1 MLFRSETVNDIS
13 VIKELGFVKD
23 DGQEYDIDEIL
34 DVLDIETRQIRGMFA
49 DYECAAMEI
58 ETKFKVLNLQ
68 FSSDSNRNPIE
79 TIKTRIKTMPSI
91 LRKLQRRNLPI
102 TIEAI
107 EENLHDIAGV
117 RVICSFIDDIYK
129 LADYIS
135 EQDDVE
141 VIERKDYI
149 SKPKEGG
156 YRSLHLIVR
165 TPIFTQKGK
174 KLVDVEVQIRTIAM
188 DFWASLEHKLRYK
201 KQIDPDLLS
210 QLSEEL
216 RICSKISDE
225 LDRTMQS
232 VRERLEI

>member
-1 MLFRSETVNDIS
+1 MNDLS

-23 DGQEYDIDEIL
+23 DGQEYDINEIL

-232 VRERLEI
+232 VRERLET

>member
-1 MLFRSETVNDIS
+1 VNNLS
-13 VIKELGFVKD
+13 VIKELGFIKD

-107 EENLHDIAGV
+107 EENIHDIAGV

-232 VRERLEI
+232 VRERLET

>member
-1 MLFRSETVNDIS
+1 VNDLS

>member
-1 MLFRSETVNDIS
+1 MDNLA

-34 DVLDIETRQIRGMFA
+34 DVLDIETREIREMFA
-49 DYECAAMEI
+49 DYECAAMEV

-91 LRKLQRRNLPI
+91 LRKLQKRNLPI

-129 LADYIS
+129 LAEYIS
-135 EQDDVE
+135 DQDDIE

-174 KLVDVEVQIRTIAM
+174 KLINVEVQIRTIAM

-216 RICSKISDE
+216 KICSKISDE

-232 VRERLEI
+232 IRERLEM

>member
-1 MLFRSETVNDIS
+1 MNDLS
-13 VIKELGFVKD
+13 VIKELGFIKD

-232 VRERLEI
+232 VRERLET

>member
-1 MLFRSETVNDIS
+1 MNDLS
-13 VIKELGFVKD
+13 VIKELGFIKD

-107 EENLHDIAGV
+107 EENIHDIAGV

-232 VRERLEI
+232 VRERLET

>member
-1 MLFRSETVNDIS
+1 MNDLS
-13 VIKELGFVKD
+13 VIKELGFIKD

-102 TIEAI
+102 NIEAI

-174 KLVDVEVQIRTIAM
+174 KLVDVEVQIITIAM

>member
-1 MLFRSETVNDIS
+1 MDNLS
-13 VIKELGFVKD
+13 VIKEFGFVKE

-34 DVLDIETRQIRGMFA
+34 DVLDIETRQIRQMLA

-68 FSSDSNRNPIE
+68 FSSVSDRNPIE

-91 LRKLQRRNLPI
+91 LRKLQKKNLPI

-129 LADYIS
+129 LAEYIS
-135 EQDDVE
+135 NQDDIE
-141 VIERKDYI
+141 VIESKDYI
-149 SKPKEGG
+149 SNPKEGG

-174 KLVDVEVQIRTIAM
+174 KLVNVEVQIRTIAM

-210 QLSEEL
+210 QLSSEL
-216 RICSKISDE
+216 KICSKVSDE

-232 VRERLEI
+232 IRERLEM

>member
-1 MLFRSETVNDIS
+1 MNDLS

>member
-1 MLFRSETVNDIS
+1 VNDLS

-188 DFWASLEHKLRYK
+188 DFWASLDHQLKYK
-201 KQIDPDLLS
+201 KDFIDSDDVER
-210 QLSEEL
+210 QLKECADVIANTDQQML
-216 RICSKISDE
+216 NIR
-225 LDRTMQS
+225 QS
-232 VRERLEI
+232 IESRGIEVRKPR

>member
-1 MLFRSETVNDIS
+1 MNNLS

-156 YRSLHLIVR
+156 YRSLHLIIR

-232 VRERLEI
+232 VRERLET

>member
-1 MLFRSETVNDIS
+1 MNDLS

-188 DFWASLEHKLRYK
+188 DFWAPLEHKLRYK

>member
-1 MLFRSETVNDIS
+1 MDNLA

-34 DVLDIETRQIRGMFA
+34 DVLDIETREIRGMFA
-49 DYECAAMEI
+49 DYECAAMEV

-91 LRKLQRRNLPI
+91 LRKLQKRNLPI

-129 LADYIS
+129 LAEYIS
-135 EQDDVE
+135 DQDDIE
-141 VIERKDYI
+141 VIEKKDYI

-174 KLVDVEVQIRTIAM
+174 KLINVEVQIRTIAM

-216 RICSKISDE
+216 KICSKISDE

-232 VRERLEI
+232 IRERLEM

>member
-1 MLFRSETVNDIS
+1 MNDLS
-13 VIKELGFVKD
+13 VIKELGFIKD

-174 KLVDVEVQIRTIAM
+174 KFVNVEVQIRTIAM

>member
-1 MLFRSETVNDIS
+1 MNDIS

>member
-1 MLFRSETVNDIS
+1 MDNLA

-34 DVLDIETRQIRGMFA
+34 DVLDIETREIRGMFA
-49 DYECAAMEI
+49 DYECAAMEV

-91 LRKLQRRNLPI
+91 LRKLQKRNLPI

-129 LADYIS
+129 LAEYIS
-135 EQDDVE
+135 DQDDIE

-174 KLVDVEVQIRTIAM
+174 KLINVEVQIRTIAM

-216 RICSKISDE
+216 KICSKISDE

-232 VRERLEI
+232 IRERLEM

>member
-1 MLFRSETVNDIS
+1 MNDLS

-23 DGQEYDIDEIL
+23 DGQEYDINEIL

-129 LADYIS
+129 LADCIS

-232 VRERLEI
+232 VRERLET

>member
-1 MLFRSETVNDIS
+1 MNDLS
-13 VIKELGFVKD
+13 VIKELGFIKD

-68 FSSDSNRNPIE
+68 FSSNSNRNPIE

-232 VRERLEI
+232 VRERLET

>member
-1 MLFRSETVNDIS
+1 MNDLS
-13 VIKELGFVKD
+13 VIKELGFIKD

-34 DVLDIETRQIRGMFA
+34 DVLDLETRQIRGMFA

-232 VRERLEI
+232 VRERLET

>member
-1 MLFRSETVNDIS
+1 MNDLS

-232 VRERLEI
+232 VRERLET

>member
-1 MLFRSETVNDIS
+1 MNDLS
-13 VIKELGFVKD
+13 VIKELGFIKD

-34 DVLDIETRQIRGMFA
+34 DVLDIETRQIRGMVA

-107 EENLHDIAGV
+107 DENIHDIAGV

-165 TPIFTQKGK
+165 TPIFTQRGK

-232 VRERLEI
+232 VRERLET

>member
-1 MLFRSETVNDIS
+1 MDNLS
-13 VIKELGFVKD
+13 VIKEFGFVKE

-34 DVLDIETRQIRGMFA
+34 DVLDIETRQIRQMLA

-68 FSSDSNRNPIE
+68 FSSVSDRNPIE

-91 LRKLQRRNLPI
+91 LRKLQKKNLPI

-129 LADYIS
+129 LAEYIS
-135 EQDDVE
+135 NQDD
-141 VIERKDYI
+141 I
-149 SKPKEGG
+149 SNPKEGG

-174 KLVDVEVQIRTIAM
+174 KLVNVEVQIRTIAM

-210 QLSEEL
+210 QLSSEL
-216 RICSKISDE
+216 KICSKVSDE

-232 VRERLEI
+232 IRERLEM

>member
-1 MLFRSETVNDIS
+1 MDNLA

-34 DVLDIETRQIRGMFA
+34 DVLDIETREIREMFA
-49 DYECAAMEI
+49 DYECAAMEV

-91 LRKLQRRNLPI
+91 LRKLQKRNLPI

-129 LADYIS
+129 LAEYIS
-135 EQDDVE
+135 DQDDIE
-141 VIERKDYI
+141 IIERKDYI

-174 KLVDVEVQIRTIAM
+174 KLINVEVQIRTIAM

-216 RICSKISDE
+216 KICSKISDE

-232 VRERLEI
+232 IRERLEM

>member
-1 MLFRSETVNDIS
+1 MNDLS
-13 VIKELGFVKD
+13 VIKELGFIKD

-141 VIERKDYI
+141 FIERKDYI

-201 KQIDPDLLS
+201 KQIAPDLLS

-232 VRERLEI
+232 VRERLET

>member
-1 MLFRSETVNDIS
+1 MNDLS
-13 VIKELGFVKD
+13 VIKELGFIKD

-107 EENLHDIAGV
+107 EENIQDIAGV

-165 TPIFTQKGK
+165 TPIFTQRGK

-232 VRERLEI
+232 VRERLET

>member
-1 MLFRSETVNDIS
+1 MNDLS
-13 VIKELGFVKD
+13 VIKELGFIKD

>member
-1 MLFRSETVNDIS
+1 MNDLS
-13 VIKELGFVKD
+13 VIKELGFIKD

-102 TIEAI
+102 NIEAI

-232 VRERLEI
+232 VRERLET

>member
-1 MLFRSETVNDIS
+1 MNDLS
-13 VIKELGFVKD
+13 VIKELGFIKD

-107 EENLHDIAGV
+107 EENIQDIAGV

-232 VRERLEI
+232 VRERLET

>member
-1 MLFRSETVNDIS
+1 MNDLS
-13 VIKELGFVKD
+13 VIKELGFIKD

-102 TIEAI
+102 NIEAI

-232 VRERLEI
+232 VREKLET

>member
-1 MLFRSETVNDIS
+1 VNDLS
-13 VIKELGFVKD
+13 VIKELGFIKD

-232 VRERLEI
+232 VRERLET

>member
-1 MLFRSETVNDIS
+1 MDNLS
-13 VIKELGFVKD
+13 VIKEFGFVKE

-34 DVLDIETRQIRGMFA
+34 DVLDIETRQIREMLA

-68 FSSDSNRNPIE
+68 FSSVSDRNPIE

-91 LRKLQRRNLPI
+91 LRKLQKKNLPI
-102 TIEAI
+102 TIESI

-129 LADYIS
+129 LAEYIS
-135 EQDDVE
+135 NQDDIE
-141 VIERKDYI
+141 VIESKDYI
-149 SKPKEGG
+149 SNPKEGG

-174 KLVDVEVQIRTIAM
+174 KLVNVEVQIRTIAM

-210 QLSEEL
+210 QLSSEL
-216 RICSKISDE
+216 KICSKASDE

-232 VRERLEI
+232 IRERLEM

>member
-1 MLFRSETVNDIS
+1 MNDLS
-13 VIKELGFVKD
+13 VIKELGFIKD

-107 EENLHDIAGV
+107 DENIHDIAGV

-129 LADYIS
+129 VADYIS

-165 TPIFTQKGK
+165 TPIFTQRGK

-232 VRERLEI
+232 VRERLET

>member
-1 MLFRSETVNDIS
+1 MNDLS
-13 VIKELGFVKD
+13 VIKELGFIKD

-201 KQIDPDLLS
+201 KQIDPNLLS

-232 VRERLEI
+232 VRERLET

>member
-1 MLFRSETVNDIS
+1 VNDLS

-174 KLVDVEVQIRTIAM
+174 KMVDVEVQIRTIAM

-232 VRERLEI
+232 VRERLET

>member
-1 MLFRSETVNDIS
+1 VNDLS
-13 VIKELGFVKD
+13 VIKELGFIKD

-107 EENLHDIAGV
+107 DENIHDIAGV

-165 TPIFTQKGK
+165 TPIFTQRGK

-232 VRERLEI
+232 VRERLET